1 MIVWM
6 ELHNHGALRSNSMIV
21 GAAVQVRFRRAPVLH
36 LPHLIPH
43 IAQLAHDPEHHPVD
57 VVRVDLGEIKGVRL
71 AGVGRPKI
79 LVVSG
84 RHRLQGR
91 KRAARDRSGFALG
104 AGVGD
109 GVTRFNASPSTTE
122 PADPWPRVAARIAAA
137 LSYCTV
143 QLEISRQLARRIFL
157 RAAYAIIKRARRTCI
172 RFFQTYLQSSYK
184 TRA

>member
-21 GAAVQVRFRRAPVLH
+21 GATVQVRFRRAPVLH

-91 KRAARDRSGFALG
+91 KR
-104 AGVGD
+104 
-109 GVTRFNASPSTTE
+109 
-122 PADPWPRVAARIAAA
+122 
-137 LSYCTV
+137 
-143 QLEISRQLARRIFL
+143 
-157 RAAYAIIKRARRTCI
+157 
-172 RFFQTYLQSSYK
+172 
-184 TRA
+184 